1 MNLSDL
7 NQLARPY
14 KQRKRRGRGHG
25 SGLGK
30 TSGRGQKGAK
40 SRSGYRRRYGFEGG
54 QMPLFRR
61 IPKRGFNNIFKKEFD
76 IVTVGDLNRLQGME
90 RVDRAVLVAHGILKK
105 RLSRNKPLLKIL
117 GGGNLQHKLVVE
129 AAKFSASARRSI
141 EELGGEARVV

>member
-129 AAKFSASARRSI
+129 ATKFSASARRSI